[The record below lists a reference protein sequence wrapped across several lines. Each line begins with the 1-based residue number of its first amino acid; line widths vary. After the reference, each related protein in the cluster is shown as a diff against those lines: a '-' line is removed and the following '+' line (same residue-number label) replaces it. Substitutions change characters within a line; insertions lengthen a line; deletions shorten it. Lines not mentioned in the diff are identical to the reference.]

1 MNRKTTLLI
10 LILMTTLLASAQQRL
25 LKKEFLVTN
34 QYLLFPIDNGASKS
48 RMNLSVGN
56 LNTYFDIRLASDSGK
71 VDFWVYL
78 DVGRFIKE
86 KLIISTS
93 LDNHLEKGFDLLLFD
108 DKIKALVPIYSEK
121 LRPQLHFSCKRGW
134 NSDPNGLVY
143 YDGEYHMFY
152 QHDPFGWKKSLASWG
167 HAVSKDLIHWEELP
181 VVLFPDSMGMI
192 KSGSAVVDFNNTA
205 SFQNGKEKVI
215 VAAYTAGPEYGKV
228 SLIDSIEA
236 SRQCLAYSND
246 RGRTFTKYK
255 GNPVLPLSKRKL
267 WFNSRDPKI
276 FRYEPDSNWVMVL
289 FEGLGHSIYTSGN
302 LKDWKYESHVKEF
315 WECPELFELP
325 VDGNPE
331 NRKWVMYSASGNYKI
346 GNFDGKQFIPETDKI
361 RYSIYRD
368 MYAGQTFNDE
378 PNGRRIQ
385 VLWGKTIAEGMPFN
399 QMITFPTELSLKTHR
414 EGVRMHVNP
423 IKEISTLY
431 KKSYKYGSFVFD
443 KELLINDFQ
452 SKLLHIE
459 LDMKTLSTIIFS
471 VTVNGYKFTY
481 DGNFSKLNDA
491 FIPLID
497 AEKLKLEFI
506 IDVNS
511 IEVYINDGLYVMM
524 IPYDSSDKQPEVLFS
539 PTIGKTTI
547 VENLE
552 VHELESIWK

>member
-1 MNRKTTLLI
+1 MKKKIICIAFFVITIISAHGQEKLLH
-10 LILMTTLLASAQQRL
+10 
-25 LKKEFLVTN
+25 KEIKVTN
-34 QYLLFPIDNGASKS
+34 KYLLFPIDNEVSKS
-48 RMNLSVGN
+48 RINLSVGN
-56 LNTYFDIRLASDSGK
+56 LNTYFDIRLASELAK
-71 VDFWVYL
+71 VDFWVFM
-78 DVGRFIKE
+78 DVGRFMKE
-86 KLIISTS
+86 KIIISTS
-93 LDNHLEKGFDLLLFD
+93 FDSGLEKGFDLLLFD
-108 DKIKALVPIYSEK
+108 DEIKTSVPIYSEK

-152 QHDPFGWKKSLASWG
+152 QHDPFGWEKSLACWG
-167 HAVSKDLIHWEELP
+167 HAVSKDLVHWEELP

-192 KSGSAVVDFNNTA
+192 KSGSAVVDVNNTA
-205 SFQNGKEKVI
+205 GFPNGKEKVI
-215 VAAYTAGPEYGKV
+215 VAAYTAGPAYGQV
-228 SLIDSIEA
+228 SMIDSIEA
-236 SRQCLAYSND
+236 SRQCIAFSSD
-246 RGRTFTKYK
+246 RGRTFTKYEE
-255 GNPVLPLSKRKL
+255 NPVLPLGKRNFGL
-267 WFNSRDPKI
+267 NARDPKI
-276 FRYEPDSNWVMVL
+276 FWYEPDSNWVMIL

-302 LKDWKYESHVKEF
+302 LKDWNYESHAKEF

-368 MYAGQTFNDE
+368 QTAGQTFNNE

-431 KKSYKYGSFVFD
+431 KKSYKYGSFIFD

-452 SKLLHIE
+452 SKLLHIK
-459 LDMKTLSTIIFS
+459 LDIKTLSAIIFS

-506 IDVNS
+506 VDVNS

-524 IPYDSSDKQPEVLFS
+524 IPYDSSDKQPEILFS
-539 PTIGKTTI
+539 PTIGWTTI

-552 VHELESIWK
+552 IHELKSIWK